1 MCTRPIRIN
10 GFTLPCGKCP
20 ECLKAQELTLGF
32 YGIANATKYT
42 SVASITLSYDDEHI
56 PLVSNTLL
64 IDHFSKTY
72 RSLYDYNITSPERDL
87 CTYSDSDDELRKI
100 WLSRDKSR
108 GFVQLFNP
116 YLDIQIDKFKPSSL
130 KGYSH
135 DGYFDYHPY
144 RSADFE
150 YVNLLYPIGH
160 IGHLQSWFKKLR
172 EYHNRIYGFYPD
184 ISYTA
189 VMEYGPCTGRPHFH
203 VCLFFNNLD
212 KTFLR
217 NMCYPDEFTLTYNGL
232 SFSLTGWSLGSVNKC
247 TIHDIA
253 SLGKNGKPHFADAL
267 HFAKYVAKYGKK
279 SDKGKNFIEIAR
291 LVPPARRLTSK
302 GFKDSAKRICEDII
316 LKDVPK
322 DLWHIPSE
330 ELYQRLDELMP
341 YAEVIKDRM
350 TQKYSILPMCKP
362 QRIPNDVLLH
372 CLDYTYNKTLY
383 GYEIYHPKKT
393 PIRKVSACSALYL
406 AVKIIERSDN
416 LADSIRAFKEFAI
429 GYSGKDKTLSQIAVL
444 YQSHLYSLMQSR
456 ECSTRFSDDYTEPMS
471 Y

>member
-10 GFTLPCGKCP
+10 GFTLPCGRCP

-32 YGIANATKYT
+32 YGIANAKKYT
-42 SVASITLSYDDEHI
+42 SVASITLSYDDKHI
-56 PLVSNTLL
+56 PLVSNTLV
-64 IDHFSKTY
+64 IDHSSKTY
-72 RSLYDYNITSPERDL
+72 RSLYDYNITTPERDL

-100 WLSRDKSR
+100 WLSRDKSK
-108 GFVQLFNP
+108 GYVQLFNP

-144 RSADFE
+144 RSAE
-150 YVNLLYPIGH
+150 HQYVNLLYPIGH
-160 IGHLQSWFKKLR
+160 ISHLQSWFKKLR

-184 ISYTA
+184 MSYTA
-189 VMEYGPCTGRPHFH
+189 VMEYGPATGRPHFH

-212 KTFLR
+212 NKFLR
-217 NMCYPDEFTLTYNGL
+217 NMCYPDEFTITNSGV
-232 SFSLTGWSLGSVNKC
+232 SFSLTGWSHGSVNKC

-253 SLGKNGKPHFADAL
+253 SLGKDGKPHYEDAL

-322 DLWHIPSE
+322 DLWHIPSL
-330 ELYQRLDELMP
+330 ELYDRLDELLP

-350 TQKYSILPMCKP
+350 TDKYSILPMCKP

-416 LADSIRAFKEFAI
+416 LEDSIRTFKEFANR
-429 GYSGKDKTLSQIAVL
+429 YSGTDKSLSEIAVL
-444 YQSHLYSLMQSR
+444 FQSHTYSLMQFR
-456 ECSTRFSDDYTEPMS
+456 ETSNRFADDYTEPMS

>member
-10 GFTLPCGKCP
+10 GFTLPCGSCP
-20 ECLKAQELTLGF
+20 ECLKAQELSLGF
-32 YGIANATKYT
+32 YGIANANKYT
-42 SVASITLSYDDEHI
+42 SVASITLSYDDNHI

-64 IDHFSKTY
+64 IDHVSKTY

-87 CTYSDSDDELRKI
+87 CTYSESNDEMRKI
-100 WLSRDKSR
+100 WLSRDKSK
-108 GFVQLFNP
+108 GYVQLFNP
-116 YLDIQIDKFKPSSL
+116 DLNVQVDKFRPSSL

-135 DGYFDYHPY
+135 DGYI
-144 RSADFE
+144 DFGYFHSLNQE
-150 YVNLLYPIGH
+150 YVHLIHPVGLIS
-160 IGHLQSWFKKLR
+160 HLQSWFKKLR

-184 ISYTA
+184 MSYTA
-189 VMEYGPCTGRPHFH
+189 VMEYGPSTGRPHFH
-203 VCLFFNNLD
+203 VCLFFNKLD

-217 NMCYPDEFTLTYNGL
+217 NMCYPDEFTITHSEV
-232 SFSLTGWSLGSVNKC
+232 SFSLTGWTHGSVNKC

-253 SLGKNGKPHFADAL
+253 SLGKDGKPHYEDAL

-279 SDKGKNFIEIAR
+279 SDKGKNFIELAR
-291 LVPPARRLTSK
+291 LVPPSRRLTSK

-316 LKDVPK
+316 LKDVPI

-330 ELYQRLDELMP
+330 ELYERLDELLP

-350 TQKYSILPMCKP
+350 SCKYSILPSCKP
-362 QRIPNDVLLH
+362 QKIPNDVLLH
-372 CLDYTYNKTLY
+372 CLDYTYYKTLY
-383 GYEIYHPKKT
+383 GYEIYYPKKT

-416 LADSIRAFKEFAI
+416 LEDSIRSFREFSEGFA
-429 GYSGKDKTLSQIAVL
+429 GKDKTLSQIAVL
-444 YQSHLYSLMQSR
+444 YQSHLYSLMQAR
-456 ECSTRFSDDYTEPMS
+456 ESSSCFDDDYTEPLT

>member
-20 ECLKAQELTLGF
+20 ECLKSQELTLGF
-32 YGIANATKYT
+32 YGIANANKYT
-42 SVASITLSYDDEHI
+42 SVASITLSYDDKHI

-64 IDHFSKTY
+64 IDHASKTY

-87 CTYSDSDDELRKI
+87 CTYSDSNDDLRKI
-100 WLSRDKSR
+100 WLSRDKSK
-108 GFVQLFNP
+108 GYVQLFNP
-116 YLDIQIDKFKPSSL
+116 YLDIQTDKFKPSSL

-135 DGYFDYHPY
+135 DGFFDYHPY

-150 YVNLLYPIGH
+150 FVNLLYPIGH
-160 IGHLQSWFKKLR
+160 ISHLQSWFKKLR

-184 ISYTA
+184 MSYTA
-189 VMEYGPCTGRPHFH
+189 VMEYGPATGRPHFH

-217 NMCYPDEFTLTYNGL
+217 NMCYPDEFTTTYNGV
-232 SFSLTGWSLGSVNKC
+232 SFSLTGWLHGSVNKC

-253 SLGKNGKPHFADAL
+253 SLGKDGKPHYEDAL

-302 GFKDSAKRICEDII
+302 GFKDCAQRICEDII

-322 DLWHIPSE
+322 DLWHIPSD
-330 ELYQRLDELMP
+330 ELYERLDELMP
-341 YAEVIKDRM
+341 YAEVIRDRM

-372 CLDYTYNKTLY
+372 CLDYTYNKILY

-416 LADSIRAFKEFAI
+416 LEDSIRTFKEFAN
-429 GYSGKDKTLSQIAVL
+429 GYSGTDKTLSEIAVL
-444 YQSHLYSLMQSR
+444 YQSHIYSLMQSR
-456 ECSTRFSDDYTEPMS
+456 EDSSLFDDDYTEPMS

>member
-20 ECLKAQELTLGF
+20 ECLKSQELTLGF
-32 YGIANATKYT
+32 YGIANANKYT
-42 SVASITLSYDDEHI
+42 SVASITLSYDDKHI

-64 IDHFSKTY
+64 IDHASKTY
-72 RSLYDYNITSPERDL
+72 RSLYDYNITTPERDL
-87 CTYSDSDDELRKI
+87 CTYSESDDELRKI
-100 WLSRDKSR
+100 WLSRDKCK
-108 GFVQLFNP
+108 GYVQLFNP
-116 YLDIQIDKFKPSSL
+116 YLDIQIDRFKPSSL

-135 DGYFDYHPY
+135 DGFFDYHPY

-160 IGHLQSWFKKLR
+160 ISHLQSWFKKLR
-172 EYHNRIYGFYPD
+172 EYHNRIYGYYPD

-189 VMEYGPCTGRPHFH
+189 VMEYGPSTGRPHFH
-203 VCLFFNNLD
+203 VCLFFNNMD

-217 NMCYPDEFTLTYNGL
+217 NMCYPDEFTITYSGV
-232 SFSLTGWSLGSVNKC
+232 SFSLTGWSHGSVNKC

-253 SLGKNGKPHFADAL
+253 SLGKDGKPHYKDAL

-291 LVPPARRLTSK
+291 LVPPSRRLTSK

-322 DLWHIPSE
+322 DLWHIPSD
-330 ELYQRLDELMP
+330 ELYERLDELLP
-341 YAEVIKDRM
+341 FAEVIKDRM

-362 QRIPNDVLLH
+362 QRIPNEVLLH

-416 LADSIRAFKEFAI
+416 LSDSIRAFKEFAN

-444 YQSHLYSLMQSR
+444 YQSHLFSLMQSR
-456 ECSTRFSDDYTEPMS
+456 EDSSRFSDDYTEPMS

>member
-20 ECLKAQELTLGF
+20 ECLKSQELTLGF

-42 SVASITLSYDDEHI
+42 SVASITLSYDDNHI
-56 PLVSNTLL
+56 PLVSNTLV
-64 IDHFSKTY
+64 IDHASKTY
-72 RSLYDYNITSPERDL
+72 RSLYDYNITSPERDM
-87 CTYSDSDDELRKI
+87 CTYSESNDDLRKI
-100 WLSRDKSR
+100 WLSRDKSK
-108 GFVQLFNP
+108 GYVQLFNP
-116 YLDIQIDKFKPSSL
+116 DMNNKVDKFRPSSL

-135 DGYFDYHPY
+135 DGYFDYYSY
-144 RSADFE
+144 RSLYFE
-150 YVNLLYPIGH
+150 YVHLLYPIGH
-160 IGHLQSWFKKLR
+160 ISHLQSWFKKLR

-189 VMEYGPCTGRPHFH
+189 VMEYGPSTGRPHFH

-217 NMCYPDEFTLTYNGL
+217 NMCYPDEFTLTYSGV
-232 SFSLTGWSLGSVNKC
+232 SFSLTGWSHGSVNKC

-253 SLGKNGKPHFADAL
+253 SLGKDGKPHFEDAL

-291 LVPPARRLTSK
+291 LVPPSRRLTSK
-302 GFKDSAKRICEDII
+302 GFKDSAKRICQDII

-322 DLWHIPSE
+322 DLWHIPSD
-330 ELYQRLDELMP
+330 ELYERLDELLP
-341 YAEVIKDRM
+341 FAEVIKDRM
-350 TQKYSILPMCKP
+350 TEKYSILPMCKP

-393 PIRKVSACSALYL
+393 PVRKVSACSALYL

-416 LADSIRAFKEFAI
+416 LEDSIRAFKEFAH
-429 GYSGKDKTLSQIAVL
+429 GYSGKDQTLSQIAVL
-444 YQSHLYSLMQSR
+444 FQSHLYSLMQSR
-456 ECSTRFSDDYTEPMS
+456 EDSSRFSDDYTEPMS